1 MVLPIEGERDGDERD
16 HGGDEREE
24 PRLRDAVIEELDPY
38 EGIVEKPQVVVP
50 REKQGEADESARR
63 VVERISFR
71 LRRFWDSFLGCH
83 MGSPWPVS
91 DSRQCVPFCLK
102 KA

>member
-1 MVLPIEGERDGDERD
+1 MVLPAEGERDGDEPD
-16 HGGDEREE
+16 HGCDEREE
-24 PRLRDAVIEELDPY
+24 PRLCHAVIEELDPD

-63 VVERISFR
+63 VVSGFLFDCVDFR
-71 LRRFWDSFLGCH
+71 DSFLGCH